1 MNGRYAR
8 QIAMPYVGEAGQKR
22 LGEGTAAVVGCGA
35 LGSACAGYLARA
47 GVGRIVLIDPDRV
60 ELSNLQR
67 QSLYSMSDLG
77 GLKAEAAAR
86 SLSAVNPEIELLPV
100 AGRLDDGSAPEL
112 LSGAGVVLDC
122 TDNLASRHAIN
133 RFCVRRGIPWIYAGV
148 AGGEGMT
155 MNILPGGPCFR
166 CLAPE
171 PAPAVEDTAANR
183 GILSTTAALLA
194 AVQGTEA
201 MKILMHG
208 PGHESVRR
216 TLLYI
221 NLIDNCFEQ
230 RAVARLAGCEVCG
243 GGQNGN

>member
-1 MNGRYAR
+1 M
-8 QIAMPYVGEAGQKR
+8 
-22 LGEGTAAVVGCGA
+22 
-35 LGSACAGYLARA
+35 
-47 GVGRIVLIDPDRV
+47 
-60 ELSNLQR
+60 
-67 QSLYSMSDLG
+67 
-77 GLKAEAAAR
+77 
-86 SLSAVNPEIELLPV
+86 
-100 AGRLDDGSAPEL
+100 
-112 LSGAGVVLDC
+112 LDC
-122 TDNLASRHAIN
+122 TDNLASRYAIN
-133 RFCVRRGIPWIYAGV
+133 RFCVRHGIPWIYAGV

-171 PAPAVEDTAANR
+171 PAPAVEGHGREPLHIEHHRRPAC
-183 GILSTTAALLA
+183 A

-208 PGHESVRR
+208 PRHESVRR

>member
-1 MNGRYAR
+1 MKKSHKGLLVLAV
-8 QIAMPYVGEAGQKR
+8 PFL
-22 LGEGTAAVVGCGA
+22 LGF
-35 LGSACAGYLARA
+35 LAGYLVR
-47 GVGRIVLIDPDRV
+47 
-60 ELSNLQR
+60 
-67 QSLYSMSDLG
+67 G
-77 GLKAEAAAR
+77 G
-86 SLSAVNPEIELLPV
+86 
-100 AGRLDDGSAPEL
+100 
-112 LSGAGVVLDC
+112 C
-122 TDNLASRHAIN
+122 
-133 RFCVRRGIPWIYAGV
+133 
-148 AGGEGMT
+148 GGERDG
-155 MNILPGGPCFR
+155 
-166 CLAPE
+166 A
-171 PAPAVEDTAANR
+171 AVEETAASR